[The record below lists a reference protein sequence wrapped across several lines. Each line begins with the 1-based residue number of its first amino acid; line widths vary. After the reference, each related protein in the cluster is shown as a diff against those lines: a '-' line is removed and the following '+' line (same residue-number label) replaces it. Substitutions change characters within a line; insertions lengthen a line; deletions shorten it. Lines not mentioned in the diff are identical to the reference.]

1 MKRAISLAILGL
13 VTTMGCASA
22 KDKEPFVK
30 KDTVEAT
37 AKVEAIDSQNR
48 LLSLSGPGGMATIQ
62 AGPEIRN
69 FDQIHVGDDVKVTY
83 TSALAA
89 KITKSKDAPATS
101 VDAASYTAPEGS
113 KPGAAVGATIKTTVT
128 IESVDTSFDTVTF
141 KRPDGYVRT
150 IAPSTP
156 EGKKFIHT
164 LKKGDK
170 VDVEYTEALAISVV
184 PTK

>member
-1 MKRAISLAILGL
+1 MKRAIPLAILGL
-13 VTTMGCASA
+13 VTTIGCATG

-30 KDTVEAT
+30 KDTVEASAT
-37 AKVEAIDSQNR
+37 VEAIDTENR
-48 LLSLSGPGGMATIQ
+48 LLSLRGPGGAATVL
-62 AGPEIRN
+62 AGPEIKN
-69 FDQIHVGDDVKVTY
+69 FAQIHVGDEVKVTY

-89 KITKSKDAPATS
+89 KITKSKDQPATS
-101 VDAASYTAPEGS
+101 LDAASYTAPEGS
-113 KPGAAVGATIKTTVT
+113 KPGAAVGATVKTTVV

-141 KRPDGYVRT
+141 KRPDGFVRT

-184 PTK
+184 PAK